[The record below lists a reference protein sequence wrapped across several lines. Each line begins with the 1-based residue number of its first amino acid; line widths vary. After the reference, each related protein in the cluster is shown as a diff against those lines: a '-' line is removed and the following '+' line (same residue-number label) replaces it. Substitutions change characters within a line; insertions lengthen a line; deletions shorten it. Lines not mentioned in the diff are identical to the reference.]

1 MKYIE
6 ERSSVINPI
15 EDYKLLLKSKKKLRV
30 KLGVDPTAP
39 DVTLGWYS
47 VIRALKKFQEYGHD
61 VILILGEFTAKVGD
75 PSGKSETRNIL
86 DDDSINENSDGVLPI
101 IKSILHQDNL
111 EIVSNKDWLSKL
123 SINDMMSLASSTT
136 LAQMLEREDFS
147 NRYENKNPIS
157 LLEFFYPLFQGYGSV
172 AVKSDIEIGG
182 NDQLWNLM
190 LGRDIQKYYGLNPQ
204 VAITFPLLIGT
215 DGKKKMSQSY
225 DNYISI
231 SDTPENIF
239 GKIMSIPDETM
250 WDYFLMLTDLEL
262 DVINEYKSNVENDKE
277 NPFNLKK
284 MLGELIITELFSND
298 DASKAA
304 YSFENVTNELWNE
317 DFNLK
322 FYGAVWMC
330 KYILPIMKK
339 NRTGRIINI
348 TTIQGKQP
356 GKSSIPTSITRA
368 AGIAFTKALS
378 NDCAKYNILVNTV
391 CLGFVKSDQ
400 WIQSK
405 KLDFPDLTQKQYYD
419 NIGKETPL
427 GRIGETDEAA
437 DLITYL
443 ASERSSYITGAA
455 INLDGGLS
463 TVV

>member
-1 MKYIE
+1 MEILFNFKMKYIE

-15 EDYKLLLKSKKKLRV
+15 EDYNLLLKSEKKLRV

-86 DDDSINENSDGVLPI
+86 DDDSINQNSDGVLPI

-123 SINDMMSLASSTT
+123 SINGMMSLASSTT

-157 LLEFFYPLFQGYGSV
+157 LLEFFYPLFQGYDSV

-190 LGRDIQKYYGLNPQ
+190 LGRDIQKYYGLSPQ

-298 DASKAA
+298 EAAKAA
-304 YSFENVTNELWNE
+304 NSFENVTVNKNIPDEMGEIILENDISIHLPKFLAENGILKSSSEGRRLISSGGFKINNEKYDKLDINSE
-317 DFNLK
+317 DLIDKTIQIGKRNFL
-322 FYGAVWMC
+322 
-330 KYILPIMKK
+330 
-339 NRTGRIINI
+339 RII
-348 TTIQGKQP
+348 
-356 GKSSIPTSITRA
+356 
-368 AGIAFTKALS
+368 
-378 NDCAKYNILVNTV
+378 
-391 CLGFVKSDQ
+391 
-400 WIQSK
+400 K
-405 KLDFPDLTQKQYYD
+405 K
-419 NIGKETPL
+419 
-427 GRIGETDEAA
+427 
-437 DLITYL
+437 
-443 ASERSSYITGAA
+443 
-455 INLDGGLS
+455 
-463 TVV
+463 

>member
-1 MKYIE
+1 MEILFNFKMKYIE

-75 PSGKSETRNIL
+75 PSGKSETRNML

-157 LLEFFYPLFQGYGSV
+157 LLEFFYPLFQGYDSV

-262 DVINEYKSNVENDKE
+262 DVINEYKSNVQNDKE

-284 MLGELIITELFSND
+284 LLGELIITELFSND
-298 DASKAA
+298 EAAKAA
-304 YSFENVTNELWNE
+304 NSFENVTVNKNIPDEMEEIILEN
-317 DFNLK
+317 DISIHLPK
-322 FYGAVWMC
+322 FLAEND
-330 KYILPIMKK
+330 IL
-339 NRTGRIINI
+339 
-348 TTIQGKQP
+348 
-356 GKSSIPTSITRA
+356 KSSSEGRRLISSGGFKI
-368 AGIAFTKALS
+368 
-378 NDCAKYNILVNTV
+378 NNEKY
-391 CLGFVKSDQ
+391 D
-400 WIQSK
+400 
-405 KLDFPDLTQKQYYD
+405 KLDI
-419 NIGKETPL
+419 NSE
-427 GRIGETDEAA
+427 
-437 DLITYL
+437 DLIDKTIPV
-443 ASERSSYITGAA
+443 SYTHLTLPTIY
-455 INLDGGLS
+455 S
-463 TVV
+463 V

>member
-1 MKYIE
+1 MEILFNFKMKYIE

-157 LLEFFYPLFQGYGSV
+157 LLEFFYPLFQGYDSV

-239 GKIMSIPDETM
+239 GKIMSIPDDTM

-304 YSFENVTNELWNE
+304 NSFENVTVNKNIPDEMEEIILENDISIHLPKFLAENGILKSSSEGRRLISSGGFKINNEKYDKLDINSE
-317 DFNLK
+317 DLIDKTIQIGKRNF
-322 FYGAVWMC
+322 
-330 KYILPIMKK
+330 I
-339 NRTGRIINI
+339 RII
-348 TTIQGKQP
+348 
-356 GKSSIPTSITRA
+356 
-368 AGIAFTKALS
+368 
-378 NDCAKYNILVNTV
+378 
-391 CLGFVKSDQ
+391 
-400 WIQSK
+400 K
-405 KLDFPDLTQKQYYD
+405 K
-419 NIGKETPL
+419 
-427 GRIGETDEAA
+427 
-437 DLITYL
+437 
-443 ASERSSYITGAA
+443 
-455 INLDGGLS
+455 
-463 TVV
+463 

>member
-111 EIVSNKDWLSKL
+111 EIVSNKEWLSKL

-157 LLEFFYPLFQGYGSV
+157 LLEFFYPLFQGYDSV

-190 LGRDIQKYYGLNPQ
+190 LGREIQKYYGLNPQ

-304 YSFENVTNELWNE
+304 NSFENVTVNKNIPDEMEEIILENDISIHLPKFLAENGILKSSSEGRRLISSGGFKINNE
-317 DFNLK
+317 
-322 FYGAVWMC
+322 
-330 KYILPIMKK
+330 KYDKLDINSDDLIDKTIQVGK
-339 NRTGRIINI
+339 RNFIRII
-348 TTIQGKQP
+348 
-356 GKSSIPTSITRA
+356 
-368 AGIAFTKALS
+368 
-378 NDCAKYNILVNTV
+378 
-391 CLGFVKSDQ
+391 
-400 WIQSK
+400 K
-405 KLDFPDLTQKQYYD
+405 K
-419 NIGKETPL
+419 
-427 GRIGETDEAA
+427 
-437 DLITYL
+437 
-443 ASERSSYITGAA
+443 
-455 INLDGGLS
+455 
-463 TVV
+463 

>member
-1 MKYIE
+1 MEILFNFKMKYIE

-157 LLEFFYPLFQGYGSV
+157 LLEFFYPLFQGYDSV

-239 GKIMSIPDETM
+239 GKIMSIPDDTM

-304 YSFENVTNELWNE
+304 NSFENVTVNKNIPDEMEEIILENDISIHLPKFLAENGILKSSSEGRRLISSGGFKINNEKYDKLDINSE
-317 DFNLK
+317 DLIDKTIQIGKRNFL
-322 FYGAVWMC
+322 
-330 KYILPIMKK
+330 
-339 NRTGRIINI
+339 RII
-348 TTIQGKQP
+348 
-356 GKSSIPTSITRA
+356 
-368 AGIAFTKALS
+368 
-378 NDCAKYNILVNTV
+378 
-391 CLGFVKSDQ
+391 
-400 WIQSK
+400 K
-405 KLDFPDLTQKQYYD
+405 K
-419 NIGKETPL
+419 
-427 GRIGETDEAA
+427 
-437 DLITYL
+437 
-443 ASERSSYITGAA
+443 
-455 INLDGGLS
+455 
-463 TVV
+463 

>member
-157 LLEFFYPLFQGYGSV
+157 LLEFFYPLFQGYDSV

-190 LGRDIQKYYGLNPQ
+190 LGREIQKYYGLNPQ

-250 WDYFLMLTDLEL
+250 WDYFLMLTDLEP

-284 MLGELIITELFSND
+284 MLGELIITELFNND
-298 DASKAA
+298 EAAKAA
-304 YSFENVTNELWNE
+304 NSFENVTVNKNIPDEMEEIILENDISIHLPKFLAENGILKSSSEGRRLISSGGFKINNEKYDKLDINSE
-317 DFNLK
+317 DLIDKTIQIGKRNF
-322 FYGAVWMC
+322 
-330 KYILPIMKK
+330 I
-339 NRTGRIINI
+339 RII
-348 TTIQGKQP
+348 
-356 GKSSIPTSITRA
+356 
-368 AGIAFTKALS
+368 
-378 NDCAKYNILVNTV
+378 
-391 CLGFVKSDQ
+391 
-400 WIQSK
+400 K
-405 KLDFPDLTQKQYYD
+405 K
-419 NIGKETPL
+419 
-427 GRIGETDEAA
+427 
-437 DLITYL
+437 
-443 ASERSSYITGAA
+443 
-455 INLDGGLS
+455 
-463 TVV
+463 

>member
-15 EDYKLLLKSKKKLRV
+15 EDYNLLLQSKKKLRV

-111 EIVSNKDWLSKL
+111 EIVSNKEWLSKL

-147 NRYENKNPIS
+147 KRYENKNPIS
-157 LLEFFYPLFQGYGSV
+157 LLEFFYPLFQGYDSV

-190 LGRDIQKYYGLNPQ
+190 LGREIQKYYGLNPQ

-250 WDYFLMLTDLEL
+250 WDYFLMLTDLDL

-284 MLGELIITELFSND
+284 MLGELIITELFNND
-298 DASKAA
+298 EAA
-304 YSFENVTNELWNE
+304 NAANSFENVTVNKNIPDEIEEIILKSDINIHLPKFLAENDILKSSSEGRRLISSGGFKINNE
-317 DFNLK
+317 
-322 FYGAVWMC
+322 
-330 KYILPIMKK
+330 KYDKLDINSDDLIDKTIQVGK
-339 NRTGRIINI
+339 RNFIRII
-348 TTIQGKQP
+348 
-356 GKSSIPTSITRA
+356 
-368 AGIAFTKALS
+368 
-378 NDCAKYNILVNTV
+378 
-391 CLGFVKSDQ
+391 
-400 WIQSK
+400 K
-405 KLDFPDLTQKQYYD
+405 K
-419 NIGKETPL
+419 
-427 GRIGETDEAA
+427 
-437 DLITYL
+437 
-443 ASERSSYITGAA
+443 
-455 INLDGGLS
+455 
-463 TVV
+463 

>member
-1 MKYIE
+1 MEILFNFKMKYIE

-15 EDYKLLLKSKKKLRV
+15 EDYNLLLQSKKKLRV

-111 EIVSNKDWLSKL
+111 EIVSNKEWLSKL

-147 NRYENKNPIS
+147 KRYENKNPIS
-157 LLEFFYPLFQGYGSV
+157 LLEFFYPLFQGYDSV

-190 LGRDIQKYYGLNPQ
+190 LGREIQKYYGLNPQ

-250 WDYFLMLTDLEL
+250 WDYFLMLTDLDV
-262 DVINEYKSNVENDKE
+262 DVIDEYKSNVKNDKE

-284 MLGELIITELFSND
+284 MLGELIITELFNND
-298 DASKAA
+298 EAA
-304 YSFENVTNELWNE
+304 NAANSFENVTVNKNIPDEIEEIILENDVSIHLPKFLAENDILKSSSEGRRLISSGGFKINNE
-317 DFNLK
+317 
-322 FYGAVWMC
+322 
-330 KYILPIMKK
+330 KYDKLDINSDDLIDKTIQVGK
-339 NRTGRIINI
+339 RNFIRII
-348 TTIQGKQP
+348 
-356 GKSSIPTSITRA
+356 
-368 AGIAFTKALS
+368 
-378 NDCAKYNILVNTV
+378 
-391 CLGFVKSDQ
+391 
-400 WIQSK
+400 K
-405 KLDFPDLTQKQYYD
+405 K
-419 NIGKETPL
+419 
-427 GRIGETDEAA
+427 
-437 DLITYL
+437 
-443 ASERSSYITGAA
+443 
-455 INLDGGLS
+455 
-463 TVV
+463 

>member
-1 MKYIE
+1 MEILFNFKMKYIE

-157 LLEFFYPLFQGYGSV
+157 LLEFFYPLFQGYDSV

-262 DVINEYKSNVENDKE
+262 NVINEYKSNVENDKE

-304 YSFENVTNELWNE
+304 NSFENVTVNKNIPDEMEEIILENDISIHLPKFLAENGILKSSSEGRRLISSGGFKINNEKYDKLDINSE
-317 DFNLK
+317 DLIDKTIQIGKRNF
-322 FYGAVWMC
+322 
-330 KYILPIMKK
+330 I
-339 NRTGRIINI
+339 RII
-348 TTIQGKQP
+348 
-356 GKSSIPTSITRA
+356 
-368 AGIAFTKALS
+368 
-378 NDCAKYNILVNTV
+378 
-391 CLGFVKSDQ
+391 
-400 WIQSK
+400 K
-405 KLDFPDLTQKQYYD
+405 K
-419 NIGKETPL
+419 
-427 GRIGETDEAA
+427 
-437 DLITYL
+437 
-443 ASERSSYITGAA
+443 
-455 INLDGGLS
+455 
-463 TVV
+463 

>member
-157 LLEFFYPLFQGYGSV
+157 LLEFFYPLFQGYDSV

-304 YSFENVTNELWNE
+304 NSFENVTVNKNIPDEIEEIILENDISIHLPKFLAENGILKSSSEGRRLISSGGFKINNEKYDKLDINSE
-317 DFNLK
+317 DLIDKTIQIGKRNFL
-322 FYGAVWMC
+322 
-330 KYILPIMKK
+330 
-339 NRTGRIINI
+339 RII
-348 TTIQGKQP
+348 
-356 GKSSIPTSITRA
+356 
-368 AGIAFTKALS
+368 
-378 NDCAKYNILVNTV
+378 
-391 CLGFVKSDQ
+391 
-400 WIQSK
+400 K
-405 KLDFPDLTQKQYYD
+405 K
-419 NIGKETPL
+419 
-427 GRIGETDEAA
+427 
-437 DLITYL
+437 
-443 ASERSSYITGAA
+443 
-455 INLDGGLS
+455 
-463 TVV
+463 

>member
-15 EDYKLLLKSKKKLRV
+15 EDYNLLLQSKKKLRV

-111 EIVSNKDWLSKL
+111 EIVSNKEWLSKL
-123 SINDMMSLASSTT
+123 SINDMMNLASSTT

-147 NRYENKNPIS
+147 KRYENKNPIS
-157 LLEFFYPLFQGYGSV
+157 LLEFFYPLFQGYDSV

-190 LGRDIQKYYGLNPQ
+190 LGREIQKYYGLNPQ

-250 WDYFLMLTDLEL
+250 WDYFLMLTDLDL
-262 DVINEYKSNVENDKE
+262 DVIDEYKSNVENDKE

-284 MLGELIITELFSND
+284 MLGELIITELFNND
-298 DASKAA
+298 EAA
-304 YSFENVTNELWNE
+304 NAANSFENVTVNKNIPDEIEEIILKSDINIHLPKFLAENDILKSSSEGRRLISSGGFKINNE
-317 DFNLK
+317 
-322 FYGAVWMC
+322 
-330 KYILPIMKK
+330 KYDKLDINSDDLIDKTIQVGK
-339 NRTGRIINI
+339 RNFIRII
-348 TTIQGKQP
+348 
-356 GKSSIPTSITRA
+356 
-368 AGIAFTKALS
+368 
-378 NDCAKYNILVNTV
+378 
-391 CLGFVKSDQ
+391 
-400 WIQSK
+400 K
-405 KLDFPDLTQKQYYD
+405 K
-419 NIGKETPL
+419 
-427 GRIGETDEAA
+427 
-437 DLITYL
+437 
-443 ASERSSYITGAA
+443 
-455 INLDGGLS
+455 
-463 TVV
+463 

>member
-1 MKYIE
+1 MEILFNFKMKYIE

-157 LLEFFYPLFQGYGSV
+157 LLEFFYPLFQGYDSV

-284 MLGELIITELFSND
+284 MLGELIITELFNND
-298 DASKAA
+298 AAAKAA
-304 YSFENVTNELWNE
+304 NSFENVTVNKNIPDEMEEIILENDISIHLPKFLAENGILKSSSEGRRLISSGGFKINNEKYDKLDINSE
-317 DFNLK
+317 DLIDKTIQIGKRNFL
-322 FYGAVWMC
+322 
-330 KYILPIMKK
+330 
-339 NRTGRIINI
+339 RII
-348 TTIQGKQP
+348 
-356 GKSSIPTSITRA
+356 
-368 AGIAFTKALS
+368 
-378 NDCAKYNILVNTV
+378 
-391 CLGFVKSDQ
+391 
-400 WIQSK
+400 K
-405 KLDFPDLTQKQYYD
+405 K
-419 NIGKETPL
+419 
-427 GRIGETDEAA
+427 
-437 DLITYL
+437 
-443 ASERSSYITGAA
+443 
-455 INLDGGLS
+455 
-463 TVV
+463 

>member
-157 LLEFFYPLFQGYGSV
+157 LLEFFYPLFQGYDSV

-190 LGRDIQKYYGLNPQ
+190 LGREIQKYYGLNPQ

-262 DVINEYKSNVENDKE
+262 DVINEYKSNVEKDKE

-284 MLGELIITELFSND
+284 MLGELIITELFNND
-298 DASKAA
+298 EAAKAA
-304 YSFENVTNELWNE
+304 NSFENVTVNKNIPDEMEEIILENDISIHLPKFLAENGILKSSSEGRRLISSGGFKINNE
-317 DFNLK
+317 
-322 FYGAVWMC
+322 
-330 KYILPIMKK
+330 KYDKLDINSDDLIDKTIQVGK
-339 NRTGRIINI
+339 RNFIRII
-348 TTIQGKQP
+348 
-356 GKSSIPTSITRA
+356 
-368 AGIAFTKALS
+368 
-378 NDCAKYNILVNTV
+378 
-391 CLGFVKSDQ
+391 
-400 WIQSK
+400 K
-405 KLDFPDLTQKQYYD
+405 K
-419 NIGKETPL
+419 
-427 GRIGETDEAA
+427 
-437 DLITYL
+437 
-443 ASERSSYITGAA
+443 
-455 INLDGGLS
+455 
-463 TVV
+463 

>member
-86 DDDSINENSDGVLPI
+86 DDDSINQNSDGVLPI

-157 LLEFFYPLFQGYGSV
+157 LLEFFYPLFQGYDSV

-190 LGRDIQKYYGLNPQ
+190 LGRDIQKYYGLKPQ

-298 DASKAA
+298 EAAKAA
-304 YSFENVTNELWNE
+304 NSFENVTVNKNIPDEMEEIILENDISIHLPKFLAENGILKSSSEGRRLISSGGFKINNEKYDKLDINSE
-317 DFNLK
+317 DLIDKTIQIGKRNFL
-322 FYGAVWMC
+322 
-330 KYILPIMKK
+330 
-339 NRTGRIINI
+339 RII
-348 TTIQGKQP
+348 
-356 GKSSIPTSITRA
+356 
-368 AGIAFTKALS
+368 
-378 NDCAKYNILVNTV
+378 
-391 CLGFVKSDQ
+391 
-400 WIQSK
+400 K
-405 KLDFPDLTQKQYYD
+405 K
-419 NIGKETPL
+419 
-427 GRIGETDEAA
+427 
-437 DLITYL
+437 
-443 ASERSSYITGAA
+443 
-455 INLDGGLS
+455 
-463 TVV
+463 

>member
-1 MKYIE
+1 MEILFNFKMKYIE

-157 LLEFFYPLFQGYGSV
+157 LLEFFYPLFQGYDSV

-231 SDTPENIF
+231 SETPENIF

-262 DVINEYKSNVENDKE
+262 DVINEYKSNVENDKD

-284 MLGELIITELFSND
+284 MLGELIITELFNND
-298 DASKAA
+298 EAAKAA
-304 YSFENVTNELWNE
+304 NSFENVTVNKNIPDEMEEIILENDISIHLPKFLAENGILKSSSEGRRLISSGGFKINNEKYDKLDINSE
-317 DFNLK
+317 DLIDKTIQIGKRNFL
-322 FYGAVWMC
+322 
-330 KYILPIMKK
+330 
-339 NRTGRIINI
+339 RII
-348 TTIQGKQP
+348 
-356 GKSSIPTSITRA
+356 
-368 AGIAFTKALS
+368 
-378 NDCAKYNILVNTV
+378 
-391 CLGFVKSDQ
+391 
-400 WIQSK
+400 K
-405 KLDFPDLTQKQYYD
+405 K
-419 NIGKETPL
+419 
-427 GRIGETDEAA
+427 
-437 DLITYL
+437 
-443 ASERSSYITGAA
+443 
-455 INLDGGLS
+455 
-463 TVV
+463 

>member
-1 MKYIE
+1 MEILFNFKMKYIE

-157 LLEFFYPLFQGYGSV
+157 LLEFFYPLFQGYDSV

-231 SDTPENIF
+231 SDTSENIF

-262 DVINEYKSNVENDKE
+262 DVINEYKSNVQNDKE

-284 MLGELIITELFSND
+284 LLGELIITELFSND

-304 YSFENVTNELWNE
+304 NSFENVTVNKNIPDEMEEIILENDISIHLPKFLAENGILKSSSEGRRLISSGGFKINNEKYDKLDINSE
-317 DFNLK
+317 DLINKTIQIGKRNF
-322 FYGAVWMC
+322 
-330 KYILPIMKK
+330 I
-339 NRTGRIINI
+339 RII
-348 TTIQGKQP
+348 
-356 GKSSIPTSITRA
+356 
-368 AGIAFTKALS
+368 
-378 NDCAKYNILVNTV
+378 
-391 CLGFVKSDQ
+391 
-400 WIQSK
+400 K
-405 KLDFPDLTQKQYYD
+405 K
-419 NIGKETPL
+419 
-427 GRIGETDEAA
+427 
-437 DLITYL
+437 
-443 ASERSSYITGAA
+443 
-455 INLDGGLS
+455 
-463 TVV
+463 

>member
-15 EDYKLLLKSKKKLRV
+15 EDYNLLLQSKKKLRV

-101 IKSILHQDNL
+101 IKSILHEDNL

-157 LLEFFYPLFQGYGSV
+157 LLEFFYPLFQGYDSV

-190 LGRDIQKYYGLNPQ
+190 LGREIQKYYGLNPQ

-262 DVINEYKSNVENDKE
+262 DVINEYKSNVEKDKE

-284 MLGELIITELFSND
+284 MLGELIITELFNND
-298 DASKAA
+298 EAA
-304 YSFENVTNELWNE
+304 NAANSFENVT
-317 DFNLK
+317 
-322 FYGAVWMC
+322 V
-330 KYILPIMKK
+330 KK
-339 NRTGRIINI
+339 NIPDEIEEIILKSDINIHLPKFLAENGILKSSSEGRRLISSGGFKINNEKYDKLDINSDDLIDKTIQVGKRNFIRII
-348 TTIQGKQP
+348 
-356 GKSSIPTSITRA
+356 
-368 AGIAFTKALS
+368 
-378 NDCAKYNILVNTV
+378 
-391 CLGFVKSDQ
+391 
-400 WIQSK
+400 K
-405 KLDFPDLTQKQYYD
+405 K
-419 NIGKETPL
+419 
-427 GRIGETDEAA
+427 
-437 DLITYL
+437 
-443 ASERSSYITGAA
+443 
-455 INLDGGLS
+455 
-463 TVV
+463 

>member
-1 MKYIE
+1 MEILFNFKMKYIE

-157 LLEFFYPLFQGYGSV
+157 LLEFFYPLFQGYDSV

-262 DVINEYKSNVENDKE
+262 DVINKYKSNVENDKE

-284 MLGELIITELFSND
+284 MLGELIITELFNND
-298 DASKAA
+298 EAAKAA
-304 YSFENVTNELWNE
+304 NSFENVTVNKNIPDEMEEIILEN
-317 DFNLK
+317 DISIHLPK
-322 FYGAVWMC
+322 FLADNG
-330 KYILPIMKK
+330 IL
-339 NRTGRIINI
+339 
-348 TTIQGKQP
+348 
-356 GKSSIPTSITRA
+356 KSSSEGRRLISSGGFKINNENMINWTSIPK
-368 AGIAFTKALS
+368 ILS
-378 NDCAKYNILVNTV
+378 IKRYKLV
-391 CLGFVKSDQ
+391 
-400 WIQSK
+400 
-405 KLDFPDLTQKQYYD
+405 
-419 NIGKETPL
+419 KEISL
-427 GRIGETDEAA
+427 E
-437 DLITYL
+437 
-443 ASERSSYITGAA
+443 
-455 INLDGGLS
+455 
-463 TVV
+463 

>member
-1 MKYIE
+1 MEILFNFKMKYIE

-157 LLEFFYPLFQGYGSV
+157 LLEFFYPLFQGYDSV

-298 DASKAA
+298 EAAKAA
-304 YSFENVTNELWNE
+304 NSFENVTVNKNIPDEMEEIILENDISIHLPKFLAENGILKSSSEGRRLISSGGFKINNE
-317 DFNLK
+317 
-322 FYGAVWMC
+322 
-330 KYILPIMKK
+330 KYDKLDINSKDLIGKTIQIGK
-339 NRTGRIINI
+339 RNFLRII
-348 TTIQGKQP
+348 
-356 GKSSIPTSITRA
+356 
-368 AGIAFTKALS
+368 
-378 NDCAKYNILVNTV
+378 
-391 CLGFVKSDQ
+391 
-400 WIQSK
+400 K
-405 KLDFPDLTQKQYYD
+405 K
-419 NIGKETPL
+419 
-427 GRIGETDEAA
+427 
-437 DLITYL
+437 
-443 ASERSSYITGAA
+443 
-455 INLDGGLS
+455 
-463 TVV
+463 

>member
-157 LLEFFYPLFQGYGSV
+157 LLEFFYPLFQGYDSV

-190 LGRDIQKYYGLNPQ
+190 LGRDIQKYYGLKPQ

-250 WDYFLMLTDLEL
+250 WDYFLMLTDLDL
-262 DVINEYKSNVENDKE
+262 DVINKYKSNVEKDKE
-277 NPFNLKK
+277 NPFKLKK
-284 MLGELIITELFSND
+284 MLGELIITELFNND
-298 DASKAA
+298 EAAKAA
-304 YSFENVTNELWNE
+304 NSFENVTVNKNIPDEMEEIILENDISIHLPKFLAENGILKSSSEGRRLISSGGFKINNEKYDKLDINSE
-317 DFNLK
+317 DLIDKTIQIGKRNFL
-322 FYGAVWMC
+322 
-330 KYILPIMKK
+330 
-339 NRTGRIINI
+339 RII
-348 TTIQGKQP
+348 
-356 GKSSIPTSITRA
+356 
-368 AGIAFTKALS
+368 
-378 NDCAKYNILVNTV
+378 
-391 CLGFVKSDQ
+391 
-400 WIQSK
+400 K
-405 KLDFPDLTQKQYYD
+405 K
-419 NIGKETPL
+419 
-427 GRIGETDEAA
+427 
-437 DLITYL
+437 
-443 ASERSSYITGAA
+443 
-455 INLDGGLS
+455 
-463 TVV
+463 

>member
-1 MKYIE
+1 MEILFNFKMKYIE

-157 LLEFFYPLFQGYGSV
+157 LLEFFYPLFQGYDSV

-250 WDYFLMLTDLEL
+250 WDYYLMLTDLEL
-262 DVINEYKSNVENDKE
+262 DVINEYKSNVEKDKE
-277 NPFNLKK
+277 NHFKLKK
-284 MLGELIITELFSND
+284 MLGELIITELFNND
-298 DASKAA
+298 EAAKAA
-304 YSFENVTNELWNE
+304 NSFENVTVNKNIPDEMEEIILENDISIHLPKFLAENGILKSSSEGRRLISSGGFKINNEKYDKLDINSE
-317 DFNLK
+317 DLIDKTIQIGKRNFL
-322 FYGAVWMC
+322 
-330 KYILPIMKK
+330 
-339 NRTGRIINI
+339 RII
-348 TTIQGKQP
+348 
-356 GKSSIPTSITRA
+356 
-368 AGIAFTKALS
+368 
-378 NDCAKYNILVNTV
+378 
-391 CLGFVKSDQ
+391 
-400 WIQSK
+400 K
-405 KLDFPDLTQKQYYD
+405 K
-419 NIGKETPL
+419 
-427 GRIGETDEAA
+427 
-437 DLITYL
+437 
-443 ASERSSYITGAA
+443 
-455 INLDGGLS
+455 
-463 TVV
+463 

>member
-15 EDYKLLLKSKKKLRV
+15 EDYNLLLQSKKKLRV

-111 EIVSNKDWLSKL
+111 EIVSNKEWLSKL

-147 NRYENKNPIS
+147 KRYENKNPIS
-157 LLEFFYPLFQGYGSV
+157 LLEFFYPLFQGYDSV

-190 LGRDIQKYYGLNPQ
+190 LGREIQKYYGLNPQ

-250 WDYFLMLTDLEL
+250 WDYFLMLTDLDL
-262 DVINEYKSNVENDKE
+262 DVIDEYKSNVENDKE

-284 MLGELIITELFSND
+284 MLGELIITELFNND
-298 DASKAA
+298 EAA
-304 YSFENVTNELWNE
+304 NAANSFENVTVNKNIPDEIEEIILKSDMNIHLPKFLAENDILKSSSEGRRLISSGGFKINNE
-317 DFNLK
+317 
-322 FYGAVWMC
+322 
-330 KYILPIMKK
+330 KYDKLDINSDDLIDKTIQVGK
-339 NRTGRIINI
+339 RNFIRII
-348 TTIQGKQP
+348 
-356 GKSSIPTSITRA
+356 
-368 AGIAFTKALS
+368 
-378 NDCAKYNILVNTV
+378 
-391 CLGFVKSDQ
+391 
-400 WIQSK
+400 K
-405 KLDFPDLTQKQYYD
+405 K
-419 NIGKETPL
+419 
-427 GRIGETDEAA
+427 
-437 DLITYL
+437 
-443 ASERSSYITGAA
+443 
-455 INLDGGLS
+455 
-463 TVV
+463 

>member
-1 MKYIE
+1 MEILFNFKMKYIE

-157 LLEFFYPLFQGYGSV
+157 LLEFFYPLFQGYDSV

-190 LGRDIQKYYGLNPQ
+190 LGRDIQKYYGLKPQ

-262 DVINEYKSNVENDKE
+262 DVINEYKSNVKNDKE
-277 NPFNLKK
+277 NPFKLKK
-284 MLGELIITELFSND
+284 ILGELIITELFDND
-298 DASKAA
+298 AAAKAA
-304 YSFENVTNELWNE
+304 NSFENVTVNKNIPDEMEEIILENDISIHLPKFLAENGILKSSSEGRRLISSGGFKINNE
-317 DFNLK
+317 
-322 FYGAVWMC
+322 
-330 KYILPIMKK
+330 KYDKLDINSDDLIDKTIQIGK
-339 NRTGRIINI
+339 RNFLRII
-348 TTIQGKQP
+348 
-356 GKSSIPTSITRA
+356 
-368 AGIAFTKALS
+368 
-378 NDCAKYNILVNTV
+378 
-391 CLGFVKSDQ
+391 
-400 WIQSK
+400 K
-405 KLDFPDLTQKQYYD
+405 K
-419 NIGKETPL
+419 
-427 GRIGETDEAA
+427 
-437 DLITYL
+437 
-443 ASERSSYITGAA
+443 
-455 INLDGGLS
+455 
-463 TVV
+463 